1 MRTYLMCDLKH
12 QDLNFDGL
20 GKYKK
25 SKGCIYFKKND
36 DIDLNVL
43 SKIIEDSI
51 SIIKKM
57 YTN

>member
-1 MRTYLMCDLKH
+1 MTTYLMCDLKN

-20 GKYKK
+20 DKYKK